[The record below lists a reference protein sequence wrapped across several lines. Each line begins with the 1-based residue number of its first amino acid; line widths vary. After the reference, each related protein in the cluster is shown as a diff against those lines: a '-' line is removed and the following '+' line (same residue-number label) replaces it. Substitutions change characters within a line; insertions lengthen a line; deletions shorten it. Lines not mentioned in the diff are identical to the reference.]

1 MDGVAGMDGVQGV
14 WQNFLKY
21 DLGTKKFINV
31 GHYTLYQLWY

>member
-21 DLGTKKFINV
+21 DLGTKEWV
-31 GHYTLYQLWY
+31 SL